1 MLQKPTHLQIVVEIP
16 KRLITMAKGL
26 ISHIQRYSIHDGPG
40 IRTLV
45 FFKGCPL
52 TCLWC
57 SNPETQKSSPEVL
70 YSKIKCKNCD
80 HCLSACNL
88 NAIEDIDGGK
98 AINRSLCDTCG
109 MCVEACP
116 NEALE
121 IAGRSMTTEE
131 VLIEVEKD
139 MVFYRSSGGGITLSG
154 GESLSQPEFST
165 KLLRDCYNRGIHT
178 ALETCGYQTWETLAT
193 MLPYTDLVLY
203 DLKCMDPEKH
213 KLLTGV
219 SNRIILENARKV
231 ASEKIPMIVRL
242 PVIPGYTDSEANIK
256 AAAEFIAT
264 LDGVTEV
271 DLLPY
276 HRLGE
281 AKYEKLGIG
290 YHLEGLSPPSN
301 EQMKAISL
309 ILESYGLKTHIGG

>member
-1 MLQKPTHLQIVVEIP
+1 MV
-16 KRLITMAKGL
+16 RGL

-70 YSKIKCKNCD
+70 YSKIKCKSCD
-80 HCLSACNL
+80 HCLSACAL
-88 NAIEDIDGGK
+88 NAIEDIDGSK
-98 AINRSLCDTCG
+98 VIDRTLCDACG

-121 IAGRSMTTEE
+121 IAGRSMTTEK
-131 VLIEVEKD
+131 VLKEVEKD
-139 MVFYRSSGGGITLSG
+139 TVFYRSSGGGITLSG
-154 GESLSQPEFST
+154 GESLAQAEFST
-165 KLLRDCYNRGIHT
+165 ELLRKCYNRGIHT
-178 ALETCGYQTWETLAT
+178 ALETCGYQAWQTLAA

-213 KLLTGV
+213 KALTGV
-219 SNRIILENARKV
+219 SNRIILENARKL
-231 ASEKIPMIVRL
+231 ALEKIPMIIRL
-242 PVIPGYTDSEANIK
+242 PVIPGYTDSQTNIK
-256 AAAEFIAT
+256 AAAAFMAT
-264 LDGVTEV
+264 LEGVREV

-281 AKYEKLGIG
+281 AKYQKLGIR
-290 YHLEGLSPPSN
+290 YRLEGLLPPAS
-301 EQMKAISL
+301 EQMEAISR
-309 ILESYGLKTHIGG
+309 ILKSYGLKTHIGGG